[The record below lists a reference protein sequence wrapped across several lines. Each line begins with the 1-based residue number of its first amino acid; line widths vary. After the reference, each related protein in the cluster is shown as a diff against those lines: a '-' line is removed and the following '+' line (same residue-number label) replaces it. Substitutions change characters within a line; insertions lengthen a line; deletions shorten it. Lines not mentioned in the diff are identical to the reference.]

1 MQQKIYICCVYQ
13 CASCTRSVTESLML
27 SILYN
32 YNTHWYYA
40 QEKWNQIFIRSSE
53 DEFALHLCLYCT
65 CIQLTFSVNSY
76 PVKFLNQP
84 NEFLNKIYK
93 QNCSEYSQ
101 WPEVCHHLLSQL
113 LHCKNALAD
122 YTQTQILRALDSGV
136 LCTVLRVTWLL
147 VYVAGASNVIL

>member
-1 MQQKIYICCVYQ
+1 M
-13 CASCTRSVTESLML
+13 
-27 SILYN
+27 
-32 YNTHWYYA
+32 
-40 QEKWNQIFIRSSE
+40 
-53 DEFALHLCLYCT
+53 
-65 CIQLTFSVNSY
+65 NSY

-122 YTQTQILRALDSGV
+122 YTQAQILRALDSGV